1 MDTRLVRVTGLAC
14 TLVYASFI
22 VWLYAR
28 QPASLPEVAG
38 GVASALGAYRVDAA
52 GFDRGLRFFRNDQ
65 FDEARAAFAQ
75 ADPARQDPVVQ
86 FYVAYAFYRQGW
98 GRTYN
103 DDALFQSGLEA
114 IDRALVLAPSG
125 RIAVDDPDLAMR
137 SGEELRAELQRG
149 LRRDVSDLNPLRLLR
164 ERK

>member
-1 MDTRLVRVTGLAC
+1 MNSRLVRTAGLAA

-22 VWLYAR
+22 VWVYTR

-38 GVASALGAYRVDAA
+38 GVASALGAYRVDRAELA
-52 GFDRGLRFFRNDQ
+52 RGLEFFRNDQ
-65 FDEARAAFAQ
+65 FVEARAALER

-103 DDALFQSGLEA
+103 DDALFAKGLEV
-114 IDRALVLAPSG
+114 IDRAQALAPSG
-125 RIAVDDPDLAMR
+125 RIVVEDANLRMQ
-137 SGEELRAELQRG
+137 SGDELRAELERG
-149 LRRDVSDLNPLRLLR
+149 LTRELSDLNPLRVL
-164 ERK
+164 EGRK